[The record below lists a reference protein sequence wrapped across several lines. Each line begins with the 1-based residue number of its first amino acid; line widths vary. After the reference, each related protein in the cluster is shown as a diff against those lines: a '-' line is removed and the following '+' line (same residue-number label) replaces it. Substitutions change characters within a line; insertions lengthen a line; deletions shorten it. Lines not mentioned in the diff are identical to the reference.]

1 MPPKPTLN
9 WRPQAENDLL
19 TLIGQVADDN
29 PNAAADLL
37 DEIETKAAKL
47 TDHPKLYKLST
58 RVPGHRELVV
68 RANYIVLYRESAT
81 QVEIVNVL
89 HARQQWPV

>member
-1 MPPKPTLN
+1 MPPKPRLN
-9 WRPQAENDLL
+9 WRPQAEDDLL

-29 PNAAADLL
+29 PDAALDLL
-37 DEIETKAAKL
+37 DEIETKAANL
-47 TDHPKLYKLST
+47 TDHPKLYKSST
-58 RVPGHRELVV
+58 RVPGHREMVV

-89 HARQQWPV
+89 HSRQKWP